1 MKLLKIKDMKVIL
14 LLGGY
19 GFIGTNILKYID
31 ANHADKY
38 RVVVFDRFPKHL
50 DNIKFDCVAKTY
62 AGDFSDEYL
71 LERVFSENDIDLVIH
86 SLSASVPA
94 SSQDNEFDIR
104 FNVLPTIKFL
114 NLMVKHDVKSIVFL
128 SSGGA
133 IYGDHDVD
141 HQGHRED
148 EVLFPK
154 SAYGVSKLVIEK
166 YLYLYQVQYG
176 IKSLV
181 LRLSNPYGPY
191 HYSQQQ
197 GVINIALEK
206 ALKGELFEIW
216 GNGNGK
222 KDYIYIDDFCNILMQ
237 LIEKWNESY
246 TVVNVGSGQLLSV
259 NDIVE
264 AVKKDVESNFRWI
277 YKNENIF
284 DVQDFKLN
292 LSVLQSEI
300 VNFKFTPFKDGLMKT
315 REWLLDK

>member
-1 MKLLKIKDMKVIL
+1 MKVIL

-86 SLSASVPA
+86 SLSASIPA